1 MHDISKSFS
10 SITGHKKKMNG
21 LLIKRG
27 IYREREEKERR
38 RERKRTYALFENV
51 VFGKEYNFNF

>member
-27 IYREREEKERR
+27 KERR